1 MFQKMTKTGT
11 SITIAPK
18 SDTALSRKSPPS
30 VISADVNILGNLI
43 SDGVLDIDG
52 RVDGNVKCR
61 SATIRRNGR
70 IMGDIVAES
79 VQVFGEVTGTIK
91 AKEVSLFATCRVEG
105 VIMHESLTIEDGAFV
120 DGQFKRMDKVVLDD
134 VMCDDD
140 DDDIDVFRQFKLVN

>member
-1 MFQKMTKTGT
+1 MFQKMTKNNMA
-11 SITIAPK
+11 IAISPK
-18 SDTALSRKSPPS
+18 ADANVLRKSPPS
-30 VISADVNILGNLI
+30 VISADVNILGNII

-52 RVDGNVKCR
+52 RVDGNIKCR

-79 VQVFGEVTGTIK
+79 VQVFGEVVGTIK
-91 AKEVSLFATCRVEG
+91 AQEVSLFATCRVEG

-134 VMCDDD
+134 VVNDD
-140 DDDIDVFRQFKLVN
+140 DDDIDVFRQFKLIN